1 MYNNTIIAT
10 LFGQEVADIP
20 ADLFIPPDALTVV
33 LQHFEGPLDLLLYLI
48 RKQNIDILDIPV
60 AKITEQYLSYITEM
74 EHSQIDLAA
83 EYLLM
88 ASVLIEIKSRCLLP
102 KPPAVE
108 NEEEDPRAE
117 LARRLIEYEQMKN
130 AALQLADLPQ
140 AGRDFLWAKLPVAQT
155 VVNHYPN
162 VGIAD
167 LQQAWLHILSRAKNF
182 KQHTVQ
188 SEAVSVRFQMSH
200 ILRCL
205 QTHTALRF
213 EKLFDIKQG
222 VAVAVTTFI
231 AVLEL
236 LKEGLAKV
244 EQQDAF
250 APIFVSPVAS
260 VQAA

>member
-1 MYNNTIIAT
+1 MIIQSVFFNFFRQPEKQKLLVCFIAIIESILFIAIHMYNNAIIAT
-10 LFGQEVADIP
+10 LFGQEVTDIP
-20 ADLFIPPDALTVV
+20 SDLFIPPDALTVV

-130 AALQLADLPQ
+130 AALKLNELPQ
-140 AGRDFLWAKLPVAQT
+140 AGRDFLQHHPRDDLHLHAPRRAQGGRRIFPLLPCEDGRTAIRLGT
-155 VVNHYPN
+155 RIHH
-162 VGIAD
+162 GDGRAD
-167 LQQAWLHILSRAKNF
+167 GAPRLRAW
-182 KQHTVQ
+182 
-188 SEAVSVRFQMSH
+188 
-200 ILRCL
+200 
-205 QTHTALRF
+205 
-213 EKLFDIKQG
+213 
-222 VAVAVTTFI
+222 
-231 AVLEL
+231 
-236 LKEGLAKV
+236 
-244 EQQDAF
+244 
-250 APIFVSPVAS
+250 P
-260 VQAA
+260 

>member
-1 MYNNTIIAT
+1 MYQETIIAT
-10 LFGQEVADIP
+10 LFGQEIADIP
-20 ADLFIPPDALTVV
+20 ADLFIPPEALTVV

-60 AKITEQYLSYITEM
+60 TKITEQYLSYINEM
-74 EHSQIDLAA
+74 EKSQIDLAA

-108 NEEEDPRAE
+108 TEEEDPRAE

-140 AGRDFLWAKLPVAQT
+140 AGRDFLWARLPVAQT

-162 VGIAD
+162 VELAD
-167 LQQAWLHILSRAKNF
+167 LQQAWLHILARAKNF

-188 SEAVSVRFQMSH
+188 QEAVSVRFQMSH

-205 QTHTALRF
+205 QSQAKMRF
-213 EKLFDIKQG
+213 EQLFDIKQG

-236 LKEGLAKV
+236 LKEGLATV

-250 APIFVSPVAS
+250 EPIFVSV
-260 VQAA
+260 V